1 LLAARFPLPSLALA
15 RARSRSL
22 ARALLSARARR
33 RQAALIVCGD
43 LNGGDR
49 SAAVR
54 LLEDG
59 AVEAG
64 YVEDGETVTTKV
76 KKLPL
81 PPLADAAA
89 QPTSRAPPPTLV
101 VAELISVLIR
111 GGADQGRAAELS
123 AVAEAALRA
132 AFQTL
137 GGGKAALDAA
147 DVARWLRTINLE
159 VGRGSEFRAAVLEMG
174 GGSPA
179 APAPAADGDDDDG
192 GGAAAAAAPPSLPAD
207 GQLSWE
213 GFRRVYEAE
222 LRAGKYWG
230 VAWDLHALGQPVGAD
245 AGVFTARYDRIYTS
259 RALEV
264 VAVLDA
270 VSEVPCPNCE
280 QPSDHLPVGVTVRLL
295 E

>member
-1 LLAARFPLPSLALA
+1 
-15 RARSRSL
+15 
-22 ARALLSARARR
+22 
-33 RQAALIVCGD
+33 
-43 LNGGDR
+43 LNGGES

-59 AVEAG
+59 AVDSG
-64 YVEDGETVTTKV
+64 YMEDGETVTTKV
-76 KKLPL
+76 KQLSL

-89 QPTSRAPPPTLV
+89 QPTTRAPPPTLV
-101 VAELISVLIR
+101 VAELISVLVR
-111 GGADQGRAAELS
+111 SGTNQGRAAELS
-123 AVAEAALRA
+123 AVAEAALQRA
-132 AFQTL
+132 FSTL
-137 GGGKAALDAA
+137 SGGKPSLDAA
-147 DVARWLRTINLE
+147 DVARWLGTINLA

-174 GGSPA
+174 GGA
-179 APAPAADGDDDDG
+179 AVAAAAATAADGGGDGDDDDG
-192 GGAAAAAAPPSLPAD
+192 DGAAAAAARPTIPAE